1 MTLDAPRNAP
11 LERARRRLGA
21 LAVLGCAL
29 AVLLAPVSSAARS
42 AGATGA
48 AQEGAVI
55 VLGFD
60 GADAR
65 TVQELMDRGELP
77 NLAALRDSGSYAPLG
92 SSAPAESPVAWACLN
107 TGQNPAKTGVPT
119 FFMRKLTAGGPQAT
133 FGHLVSEMDGDE
145 APLSRFDAPIPTW
158 SAKRSALVAGAVVF
172 LGFALLLRV
181 LMRMRALPSLG
192 LALALGAAAGAAA
205 HKLRGYLPEA
215 YPRYGNPLEVDQFW
229 DHAAR
234 AGVRSVV
241 LDAAQAFDRPAVEGA
256 RVLWGLGVPD
266 ARGGNGDWSIYSSD
280 ALAVAPPEG
289 RSTGTAGTVYR
300 VDARGDEVHSTLY
313 GPVNFWLTQKLES
326 ELDGIKRK
334 LEGTNLTIPQSKQ
347 LNDRY
352 DDIERELREL
362 RYGIPLELHA
372 RRDAQDPQAAWVR
385 LGGHEQRVPIGGW
398 SPEFYRLEF
407 ALNPLISVHALT
419 RVKLVR
425 WQGDDFNLF
434 VNVLDIDPSAQPF
447 WQTVGTPTKFPSELA
462 SHCGPFET
470 YGWACATMPFK
481 DKEITPETFMED
493 IEFTLAW
500 RERLTY
506 DVLQRREGRIL
517 MSVLSETDRVQHM
530 MYQFYDPEH
539 PLHDPAAADRT
550 MQFCGETIR
559 LRDAIPAI
567 YRQVDRIVGKVLRE
581 YVQPQDT
588 LILCS
593 DHGFQSFRKQVH
605 VNNWLLEHGYLALKP
620 DIELSRGNTGM
631 LPSYVDWSRTRV
643 YSQGLGFLY
652 ANLRGREPNGIV
664 EPEQLTALLAEVER
678 DWLASRD
685 PANGA
690 PLCSAFYVPSQ
701 MRQGDFLE
709 READAILGFAAPYH
723 VSWATGLGGLALESD
738 ASGKLARSESGAA
751 VPAHWIEDNRNNWSG
766 DHTSMDLELVQ
777 GIFFSN
783 RRFELPQEG
792 PDLLHVA
799 PTVLRLVGVPIPAE
813 FDRAPLATRP

>member
-1 MTLDAPRNAP
+1 MTLNAP
-11 LERARRRLGA
+11 QTAHLESSGRPRGMRCALGLLLTVALASWSFAASALGA
-21 LAVLGCAL
+21 SN
-29 AVLLAPVSSAARS
+29 P
-42 AGATGA
+42 

-119 FFMRKLTAGGPQAT
+119 FFMRKLTPKGPQAT
-133 FGHLVSEMDGDE
+133 FGHLVSEMDGAE
-145 APLSRFDAPIPTW
+145 APLARFDAPLPDW
-158 SAKRSALVAGAVVF
+158 SAKRCALVAGVIVF
-172 LGFALLLRV
+172 LGFALLLRG
-181 LMRMRALPSLG
+181 LLRMRNLPSLA
-192 LALALGAAAGAAA
+192 LALALGGAAAAAA
-205 HKLRGYLPEA
+205 HKLRGYLPES

-266 ARGGNGDWSIYSSD
+266 ARGGNGDWTIYSSD
-280 ALAVAPPEG
+280 PVAVAPPEG

-313 GPVNFWLTQKLES
+313 GPVNFWRVQKLEA
-326 ELDGIKRK
+326 ELQAIDRK
-334 LEGTNLTIPQSKQ
+334 QSSASLTIPQSAK
-347 LNDRY
+347 LDDRY
-352 DDIERELREL
+352 AEVERELREL

-372 RRDAQDPQAAWVR
+372 RRDPQDPAAAFVR

-407 ALNPLISVHALT
+407 ALNPLVSVHALT

-530 MYQFYDPEH
+530 MYQFYDPQH
-539 PLHDPAAADRT
+539 PLHDPAAAERT

-581 YVQPQDT
+581 YVQPADT

-593 DHGFQSFRKQVH
+593 DHGFQSFRSQVH
-605 VNNWLLEHGYLALKP
+605 VNNWLLEHGYLALREG
-620 DIELSRGNTGM
+620 IELSRGNSGM
-631 LPSYVDWSRTRV
+631 LSSYVDWSRTRV

-652 ANLRGREPNGIV
+652 ANVRGREHEGIV
-664 EPEQLTALLAEVER
+664 EPEQVPALLAELER
-678 DWLASRD
+678 DWLAARD

-690 PLCSAFYVPSQ
+690 PLCSAFYVPSE
-701 MRQGDFLE
+701 MHQGAFLD

-723 VSWATGLGGLALESD
+723 VSWATGLGGLALQSD
-738 ASGKLARSESGAA
+738 ASGKLVRGESGSA

-766 DHTSMDLELVQ
+766 DHTSMDLGLVQ

-783 RRFELPQEG
+783 RRFELPPTG

-799 PTVLRLVGVPIPAE
+799 PTVLKLVGVPIPPE